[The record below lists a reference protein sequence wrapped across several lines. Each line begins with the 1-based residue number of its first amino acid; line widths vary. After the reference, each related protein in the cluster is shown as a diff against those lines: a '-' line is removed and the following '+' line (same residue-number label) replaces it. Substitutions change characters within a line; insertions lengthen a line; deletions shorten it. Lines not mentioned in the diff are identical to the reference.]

1 MIISTARGL
10 LLYRQMSKTLKII
23 IALNVILLVLAL
35 VFGTIYVFYKRQG
48 SSTDNPQKLTQGDI
62 KPQDESTSGVNIEGD
77 RRMRATFK
85 SIQGNEM
92 EVVILTGETKSY
104 PVSNK
109 LFYLCL
115 NSSNQQMYEALKED
129 SNNID
134 DSIAIIEAEIIVE
147 RVSVGEN
154 LELFL
159 YTHTQN
165 SPTLIKGIV
174 SFDCE

>member
-1 MIISTARGL
+1 M
-10 LLYRQMSKTLKII
+10 
-23 IALNVILLVLAL
+23 
-35 VFGTIYVFYKRQG
+35 FFKRRG
-48 SSTDNPQKLTQGDI
+48 SSIDDPDNLPKLTQGDI

-77 RRMRATFK
+77 YRMGATFK

-92 EVVILTGETKSY
+92 EVVLLTGETKSY
-104 PVSNK
+104 SVSSK

-115 NSSNQQMYEALKED
+115 DGSNQQIYEALKED

-134 DSIAIIEAEIIVE
+134 GSIVIIEVESIVE
-147 RVSVGEN
+147 KISIDES

-159 YTHTQN
+159 YTHTQG
-165 SPTLIKGIV
+165 SSTLIKGIV